1 MDEQATSQETTSEP
15 QQESQTRH
23 EWLPEKFENP
33 EALVKSY
40 TELESK
46 IGQKTEDIRSSVQQ
60 EIQNEFYKN
69 RPATVGE
76 YQLPETLD
84 EQLTQDNQL
93 LKWWSDHAFEKGL
106 SQDQFA
112 DGINQYAEALNMAMP
127 DLDAEKGKL
136 GDTADQ
142 RIEAVSLFVNKF
154 FPEDMM
160 PAIQTLASTAEG
172 IQALEKIM
180 EIDRGSS
187 ISGEATSPA
196 SISQAD
202 LEAMM
207 KDPRYWKPGER
218 SQEFVDK
225 VASGFNKLY
234 GS

>member
-180 EIDRGSS
+180 EMDRGSS

>member
-1 MDEQATSQETTSEP
+1 MDEQATSQETTNEP

-46 IGQKTEDIRSSVQQ
+46 IGQKTEDIRSAVQQ
-60 EIQNEFYKN
+60 EIQDEFYKN
-69 RPATVGE
+69 RPASVGE

-84 EQLTQDNQL
+84 EQLAQDNQL

-112 DGINQYAEALNMAMP
+112 DGINQYAEALNMTMP

-180 EIDRGSS
+180 EMDRGST

-218 SQEFVDK
+218 SQEFVGK

>member
-1 MDEQATSQETTSEP
+1 MDEQATSQETTNEP

-46 IGQKTEDIRSSVQQ
+46 IGQKTEDIRSAVQQ
-60 EIQNEFYKN
+60 EIQDEFYKN
-69 RPATVGE
+69 RPASVGE

-84 EQLTQDNQL
+84 EQLAQDNQL

-112 DGINQYAEALNMAMP
+112 DGINQYAEALNMTMP

-180 EIDRGSS
+180 EMDRGST

>member
-1 MDEQATSQETTSEP
+1 MDEQATSQETTNEP

-46 IGQKTEDIRSSVQQ
+46 IGQKTEDIRSAVQQ
-60 EIQNEFYKN
+60 EIQDEFYKN
-69 RPATVGE
+69 RPASVGE

-84 EQLTQDNQL
+84 EQLAQDNQL

-112 DGINQYAEALNMAMP
+112 DGINQYAEALNMTMP

-154 FPEDMM
+154 FPENMM

-180 EIDRGSS
+180 EMDRGST

>member
-1 MDEQATSQETTSEP
+1 MDEQATSQETTNEP

-46 IGQKTEDIRSSVQQ
+46 IGQKTEVIRSAVQQ
-60 EIQNEFYKN
+60 EIQDEFYKN
-69 RPATVGE
+69 RPASVGE

-84 EQLTQDNQL
+84 EQLAQDNQL

-112 DGINQYAEALNMAMP
+112 DGINQYAEALNMTMP

-154 FPEDMM
+154 FPENMM

-180 EIDRGSS
+180 EMDRGST